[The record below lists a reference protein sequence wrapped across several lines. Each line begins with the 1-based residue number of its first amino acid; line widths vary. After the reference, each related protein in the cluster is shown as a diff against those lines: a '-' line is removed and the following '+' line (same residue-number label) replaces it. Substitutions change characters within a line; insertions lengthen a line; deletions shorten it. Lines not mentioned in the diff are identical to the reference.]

1 MVRMTTFREAAF
13 MSIVLTVTWLSVQTP
28 TTCVIGVTNTIAI
41 IISVRQNE
49 SNLGANGLEVSELV
63 VERLPLL
70 RLQLRQ
76 PIKCLINT
84 TRGHMV
90 CSTCCP

>member
-1 MVRMTTFREAAF
+1 

-28 TTCVIGVTNTIAI
+28 TTCVIGITNT
-41 IISVRQNE
+41 IISVRQNK
-49 SNLGANGLEVSELV
+49 SNLGANGLEVSKLV

-76 PIKCLINT
+76 PFKRLMNTEFT